1 MVCPNLQVTVRKD
14 SMGILNMVCSSENF
28 GIILD
33 TLRLYSLVII
43 YIINITKVR
52 IEHLLCSKTISKDNI
67 LKLNLLVMS
76 GVKLIQIVNKIMT
89 TQVLILLVLKQASR
103 LRKLFLCELNTSY

>member
-1 MVCPNLQVTVRKD
+1 MLKN
-14 SMGILNMVCSSENF
+14 
-28 GIILD
+28 
-33 TLRLYSLVII
+33 
-43 YIINITKVR
+43 
-52 IEHLLCSKTISKDNI
+52 NI

-103 LRKLFLCELNTSY
+103 LRKLFLCELHHISFMEISINSSSSKQM